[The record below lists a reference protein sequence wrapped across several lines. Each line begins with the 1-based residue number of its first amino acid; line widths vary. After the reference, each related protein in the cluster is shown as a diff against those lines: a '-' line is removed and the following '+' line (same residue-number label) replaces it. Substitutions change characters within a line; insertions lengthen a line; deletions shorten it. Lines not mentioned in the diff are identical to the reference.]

1 MVAHRRDA
9 RSAILRQASSFKP
22 FSLAKSLRIPIFNS
36 MKTRVI
42 SVDLWGTLFDFNM
55 EVSVSVRRRQLISEY
70 AAKLGFT
77 DKSALDSAYL
87 DTSLHFGN
95 TYRKEARILTP
106 KERLEHQLNL
116 VGLAPNGDGFD
127 DLVCNVQNALLEAP
141 PPLAPNVRKGLNRL
155 AQEFTLVIVSD
166 TGFSPG
172 AVIRKILDKYEI
184 AEYFSDYSF
193 SDETGTAKP
202 DSAAFTSVLE
212 RVQCD
217 PAESLHVGDM
227 EWTDIKGASA
237 LGAKTCLY
245 VGLNDEYL
253 DGTKADHILRDW
265 NDAPQLVKL
274 IKAS

>member
-1 MVAHRRDA
+1 
-9 RSAILRQASSFKP
+9 
-22 FSLAKSLRIPIFNS
+22 

-42 SVDLWGTLFDFNM
+42 SVDLWGTVFDFNT
-55 EVSVSVRRRQLISEY
+55 EISVSARRRQLISEY
-70 AAKLGFT
+70 AEKLGFA

-95 TYRKEARILTP
+95 TYREKARLMTP

-116 VGLAPNGDGFD
+116 VGLSPNGNGFD
-127 DLVCNVQNALLEAP
+127 DLVCNVQNALFEIP
-141 PPLAPNVRKGLNRL
+141 PPLAPNVKDGLNAL

-172 AVIRKILDKYEI
+172 AVIRKIFDRYQI
-184 AEYFSDYSF
+184 TEYFSDYSF

-202 DSAAFTSVLE
+202 DSVAFTSVLD
-212 RVQCD
+212 RVKCD
-217 PAESLHVGDM
+217 PAESLHIGDT